1 MRRGRT
7 VHEWC
12 VILRCFRA
20 FSRHFKAISGC
31 ETWGAHAWAGR
42 GQKYAAQR
50 GYTRKAIQLDYRVRV
65 YGVQLIQIGPPRAT
79 LSIFRMASTVHRPW
93 SMDGFKMTP
102 KQRV

>member
-1 MRRGRT
+1 MSGVSFCVALEHFR
-7 VHEWC
+7 
-12 VILRCFRA
+12 VILKRFPAVKR
-20 FSRHFKAISGC
+20 
-31 ETWGAHAWAGR
+31 WGPHAWAGR

-50 GYTRKAIQLDYRVRV
+50 GYTRKAIPLDNRVCV